1 MAINI
6 SGLGNQTTLGK
17 NEKIQK
23 ENVAE
28 SNTASSGS
36 SVNAKETLSEDTVQL
51 SGTAQSLQSS
61 QASLGETPEVD
72 MDKVEQIKQALAAG
86 EYKIDTEKL
95 ASNLVAMD
103 SLF

>member
-17 NEKIQK
+17 NEKVQK
-23 ENVAE
+23 ENVVE
-28 SNTASSGS
+28 SNTSSGTNVS
-36 SVNAKETLSEDTVQL
+36 AKETLSEDTVQL

-61 QASLGETPEVD
+61 QASLENTPEVD
-72 MDKVEQIKQALAAG
+72 LDKVEQIKQALAAG